1 MTFTRCSRSVKV
13 ICERTKFTDSFV
25 FDAMCVAS
33 GSKGHR
39 TEFIPHD
46 GAFTSGAGSDSFRQ
60 AWLLPLTHSLTCLL
74 LGVQI
79 PPVHP
84 VFVVIFGGVQVRVQ
98 TPLLFSAQ
106 NTTGS
111 KKKDKKQNK
120 TKQGLYQVL
129 HDAKTKE
136 KFKVSLCETTGRN
149 QE

>member
-1 MTFTRCSRSVKV
+1 MTSTRCSRSVKV

-25 FDAMCVAS
+25 FDAMCDVVQ
-33 GSKGHR
+33 KL
-39 TEFIPHD
+39 TERN
-46 GAFTSGAGSDSFRQ
+46 SSLMMLRLLQQSNSFRQ

-106 NTTGS
+106 NAAGS

-120 TKQGLYQVL
+120 TGTLSGV
-129 HDAKTKE
+129 A
-136 KFKVSLCETTGRN
+136 
-149 QE
+149 

>member
-1 MTFTRCSRSVKV
+1 MRCALRVVQKV
-13 ICERTKFTDSFV
+13 TEQNSSLMMLRLLQQRGQTV
-25 FDAMCVAS
+25 S
-33 GSKGHR
+33 GRPGCCHS
-39 TEFIPHD
+39 
-46 GAFTSGAGSDSFRQ
+46 
-60 AWLLPLTHSLTCLL
+60 LTHSLTCLL

-106 NTTGS
+106 NAAGS

-120 TKQGLYQVL
+120 TKQGFYQVL

-136 KFKVSLCETTGRN
+136 KFKVSLCETRGRN